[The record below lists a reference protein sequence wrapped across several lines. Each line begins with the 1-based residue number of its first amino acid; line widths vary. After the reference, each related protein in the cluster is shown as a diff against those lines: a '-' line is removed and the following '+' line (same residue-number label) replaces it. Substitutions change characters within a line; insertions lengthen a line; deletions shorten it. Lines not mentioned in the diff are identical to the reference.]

1 MNTVSQSAGTMALRR
16 KQAAKALNLSERR
29 IDQLVAE
36 GAIPHFRCGRAVLF
50 PFDQLQA
57 WIAAR
62 TVGGAIVETMK
73 P

>member
-1 MNTVSQSAGTMALRR
+1 MPTHEVVQPLALRR

-29 IDQLVAE
+29 LDQLVAAN
-36 GAIPHFRCGRAVLF
+36 AIPHFRCGRAVLF
-50 PFDQLQA
+50 PVDRLHE

-62 TVGGAIVETMK
+62 TVGVADVASQS